1 MSYPKPSVVLV
12 VMVQLVNKRVMEDR
26 LDLFWITSLVAL
38 FTSNALFIIFSEIE
52 MWIAACIALGV
63 YVIAAIIWF
72 VLLIVKIVRFRKQVK
87 KWKQGNY

>member
-1 MSYPKPSVVLV
+1 
-12 VMVQLVNKRVMEDR
+12 MEDR

-52 MWIAACIALGV
+52 IWIAACVALGA
-63 YVIAAIIWF
+63 YVLSLVTWI
-72 VLLIVKIVRFRKQVK
+72 VLLIIKIVRFRRQVK

>member
-1 MSYPKPSVVLV
+1 
-12 VMVQLVNKRVMEDR
+12 MEDNK

-38 FTSNALFIIFSEIE
+38 FTSNVLFTIFSEIE
-52 MWIAACIALGV
+52 MWMAACIALEV
-63 YVIAAIIWF
+63 YVIAMIIWL

>member
-1 MSYPKPSVVLV
+1 
-12 VMVQLVNKRVMEDR
+12 MEDR

-63 YVIAAIIWF
+63 YVLSFVTWI
-72 VLLIVKIVRFRKQVK
+72 VLLIIKIVRFRK
-87 KWKQGNY
+87 

>member
-1 MSYPKPSVVLV
+1 
-12 VMVQLVNKRVMEDR
+12 MEDR

-87 KWKQGNY
+87 KWKQGNH

>member
-1 MSYPKPSVVLV
+1 
-12 VMVQLVNKRVMEDR
+12 MEDDK

-52 MWIAACIALGV
+52 MWIAACVALGA
-63 YVIAAIIWF
+63 YVLSLVTWIVLF
-72 VLLIVKIVRFRKQVK
+72 VIKIVRLRKQVK

>member
-1 MSYPKPSVVLV
+1 
-12 VMVQLVNKRVMEDR
+12 MVQLVNKRVMEDR

-63 YVIAAIIWF
+63 YVLSFVTWI
-72 VLLIVKIVRFRKQVK
+72 VLLIIKIVRFRK
-87 KWKQGNY
+87 